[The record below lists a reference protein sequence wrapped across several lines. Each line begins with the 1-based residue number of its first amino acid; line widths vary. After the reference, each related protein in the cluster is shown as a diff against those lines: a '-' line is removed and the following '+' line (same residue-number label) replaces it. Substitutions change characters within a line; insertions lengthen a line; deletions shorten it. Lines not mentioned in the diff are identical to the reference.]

1 MPDSDP
7 SDPELLDDWLRH
19 RRESAFHALVSRY
32 QSLVHAVALRRC
44 GDESIAAE
52 ATQLTFISLAQKAR
66 SLRSRTTLVGWL
78 HLTSVFHTRNLIRL
92 QQRETRKRQLLR
104 THMDTQLPPP
114 ASEAWFQIQP
124 VVDEALAALS
134 AQDRETLLLRFYRAL
149 SVREIAGVQGIAT
162 DAAQKRLDR
171 ATERMR
177 RQLMRR
183 GCTVGASLAT
193 VLLTGFAPDAQA
205 ALPSSAAIAS
215 KAIAAASTTT
225 SLTTVGLITMTKKAT
240 ITAAAAVL
248 LVGVGAVALVNHNT
262 PATTPGATD
271 NASASKPNPMGS
283 SSASTEAARSARSK
297 PRDPAENPELVS
309 KYGESRTN
317 LSKHVAT
324 NVISL
329 LEDAIGMGEMVSSGE
344 LAKTFGGGR
353 GGLQMGLGR
362 LGRDLKLTDDQQ
374 EKAAAL
380 YADFQKRELEKAKA
394 SVESL
399 KKDPTA
405 LMQTLLASD
414 AYSRGKITE
423 AEYKESQTAAANDLK
438 GVINPLDR
446 KNFTGGNPRKDET
459 FNREFQSLL
468 DPTQA
473 ETYQAAAAA
482 EQANPEEKDNAGDIS
497 NLPAMELE
505 KLDDTVVAAK
515 KMTSGLKQMMEGM
528 GGLKDL
534 GPLMEQQR
542 KSQQAPAGE

>member
-1 MPDSDP
+1 MADSES
-7 SDPELLDDWLRH
+7 SDTDLLDDWLRH
-19 RRESAFHALVSRY
+19 HREPAFHALVRRY
-32 QSLVHAVALRRC
+32 QALVHAVALRRC

-52 ATQLTFISLAQKAR
+52 ATQLSFISLARKAK
-66 SLRSRTTLVGWL
+66 SLRSRSTLAGWL
-78 HLTSVFHTRNLIRL
+78 HLTAVFHTRNLIRR

-104 THMDTQLPPP
+104 THMDTQLPAL
-114 ASEAWFQIQP
+114 ASDAWFQMQP

-134 AQDRETLLLRFYRAL
+134 TQDRETLLLRFYRAL
-149 SVREIAGVQGIAT
+149 SVREIASVQGIAT

-177 RQLMRR
+177 RQLTRR
-183 GCTVGASLAT
+183 GCTIGGSLAT
-193 VLLTGFAPDAQA
+193 VLLAGFTTDAQA
-205 ALPSSAAIAS
+205 ILPSSAAIAS

-225 SLTTVGLITMTKKAT
+225 SLTTLGLIAMTKKT
-240 ITAAAAVL
+240 TLTTAAALL
-248 LVGVGAVALVNHNT
+248 LVGAGTIAYINHEPPAMPSGTTGSAPTARNGTVSTGASSE
-262 PATTPGATD
+262 
-271 NASASKPNPMGS
+271 ASR
-283 SSASTEAARSARSK
+283 TARAK
-297 PRDPAENPELVS
+297 PRDPAENPEFVS

-329 LEDAIGMGEMVSSGE
+329 LEDAIGMGEMAATGGLSK
-344 LAKTFGGGR
+344 AFGGGR
-353 GGLQMGLGR
+353 AGVQMGLGKI
-362 LGRDLKLTDDQQ
+362 GRDLKLTDEQQ

-380 YADFQKRELEKAKA
+380 YNDFQKRELEKAKA
-394 SVESL
+394 SVENL

-423 AEYKESQTAAANDLK
+423 DEYRQSQTSAAETLK

-446 KNFTGGNPRKDET
+446 KNFSGGNPRKDET
-459 FNREFQSLL
+459 FNREFQTLL
-468 DPTQA
+468 DPAQA
-473 ETYQAAAAA
+473 EAYQTALAA
-482 EQANPEEKDNAGDIS
+482 EQADSGEKDNAGDIS

-528 GGLKDL
+528 GGLQDL
-534 GPLMEQQR
+534 GPLIEQQR
-542 KSQQAPAGE
+542 KQQAPAGQ